1 MAKLRGNA
9 IVGQSGGPTA
19 VINQSLVGVIET
31 AHAMPEIEHLFGARH
46 GVKGILGEDFVELF
60 KESQGD
66 AGSCRRH
73 ALFRPRLGAQET
85 DAGRVPRRC
94 SKS

>member
-31 AHAMPEIEHLFGARH
+31 AHNMPEIENLLGARH
-46 GVKGILGEDFVELF
+46 GVKGLLGESFVALSKQSTEKPEAVAAPPSSPL
-60 KESQGD
+60 
-66 AGSCRRH
+66 GSGQNGVDD
-73 ALFRPRLGAQET
+73 LQTL
-85 DAGRVPRRC
+85 
-94 SKS
+94 